1 MKSLKYMYNLIIPCL
16 LLPLLITGCFFR
28 TPAPPNWSSIDTS
41 SLEDQLTLEKCLEL
55 AKNNQIQA
63 VQWKARLDAAH
74 AELRQSKILPNPA
87 LGITWEDI
95 GLEDELYKSLAT
107 VTYEISYPILFWWT
121 YPEKI
126 KAAKL
131 NQLAEQTAVLSEKRQ
146 LEIDIASAYFNIVAE
161 QRKVALSEEI
171 AKGYSEL
178 FRLAQKQNQQGDVSG
193 FSLEQAR
200 LEMNKAESE
209 LMEAKNQLR
218 TDQMSFAFA
227 LGFDHPY
234 YPVLVDCGYKYLYP
248 EGIAND
254 KEDLTE
260 SELDAAVQRDYEYIA
275 NKIASEYVASKLR
288 IEKLNA
294 IPFADAS
301 GSGGLK
307 KSPEGDS
314 KTYSAEIPI
323 PLFDHN
329 QAAIE
334 SAYAELRT
342 AQADEEKARRDAI
355 AKITASWEQYQ
366 ALAWKW
372 EQYSSGSGDLAEKN
386 SKAAARLYEMGQISY
401 SEMLQAQRN
410 YKNIQ
415 MEAVDDWRDLCNASW
430 TLSIILGKR

>member
-1 MKSLKYMYNLIIPCL
+1 
-16 LLPLLITGCFFR
+16 
-28 TPAPPNWSSIDTS
+28 
-41 SLEDQLTLEKCLEL
+41 LTLEKCLEL
-55 AKNNQIQA
+55 AKSNQIRV

-87 LGITWEDI
+87 FGIEWEDI
-95 GLEDELYKSLAT
+95 GLEDELGKSLSA
-107 VTYEISYPILFWWT
+107 VTYGVSYPILFWLT

-131 NQLAEQTAVLSEKRQ
+131 NQMAEKNAVLSEKRQ

-161 QRKVALSEEI
+161 QRKVVLSEEI

-193 FSLEQAR
+193 FSVEKAR

-209 LMEAKNQLR
+209 LMDAQNQLKV
-218 TDQMSFAFA
+218 DQMSFAFA

-254 KEDLTE
+254 KEDLAE
-260 SELDAAVQRDYEYIA
+260 SELDAAVQKDYDYIA
-275 NKIASEYVASKLR
+275 KQIASEYAASKLR

-334 SAYAELRT
+334 STYAELRT

-355 AKITASWEQYQ
+355 VKITSSWEQYR

-372 EQYSSGSGDLAEKN
+372 EQYSNGSGSLAENN
-386 SKAAARLYEMGQISY
+386 SKAAARLYEMGRMSY
-401 SEMLQAQRN
+401 SEMLLARDEH
-410 YKNIQ
+410 KNIQ
-415 MEAVDDWRDLCNASW
+415 MEAVDTWRDLCTASW
-430 TLSIILGKR
+430 TISIILGKR